1 MPVHRVLLVQC
12 GLGGVGRA
20 LIEQVLT
27 TRDCLLERRGLQLKY
42 IGLMDSSGYVVS
54 QEPFED
60 QALHQIILSKSRGG
74 ALKDWVGGQSSDER
88 GTFAVLDWLRQND
101 FENVILVDATA
112 AQDMEMVCLDALKC
126 GHGVVLANKKPLV
139 VSFDTFRALLKDNQL
154 RHEATVGAGLPVVY
168 TVRYLLDT
176 GDQILSIQGC
186 LSGTMGY
193 LCAQMEEGVPFSA
206 ALAQAKMMGYTEP
219 DPREDLSGMDVAR
232 KALILARLLGWRM
245 ELDDVVVEALYPS
258 GWDNLSVPD
267 FLEAARELDDAFAT
281 RVAQARSRGE
291 VLRYVADVKDH
302 TCRVGL
308 RPVSTDTLMGSLK
321 GTDNIVIIHT
331 ARYSR
336 PVVICGAGAGVE
348 VTAAGMLED
357 IVQLAVESRR

>member
-1 MPVHRVLLVQC
+1 MSVHRVLLVQF

-20 LIEQVLT
+20 LVEQVLT
-27 TRDCLLERRGLQLKY
+27 TRDCLAERRGLELKY

-60 QALHQIILSKSRGG
+60 QTLRQIVLSKSRGE
-74 ALKDWVGGQSSDER
+74 ALKDWAGGSCGEER
-88 GTFAVLDWLRQND
+88 GAFAILDWLRQNN

-112 AQDMEMVCLDALKC
+112 AQDMDVLCLDALKY
-126 GHGVVLANKKPLV
+126 GYGVVLANKRPLV
-139 VSFDTFRALLKDNQL
+139 TSFETFRALLEDGRL
-154 RHEATVGAGLPVVY
+154 RHEATVGAGLPVIYV
-168 TVRYLLDT
+168 VRYLLDT

-193 LCAQMEEGVPFSA
+193 LCAQMEEGIPFST

-245 ELDDVVVEALYPS
+245 ELDDVVVETLYPP
-258 GWDNLSVPD
+258 GWDSLSVPD

-291 VLRYVADVKDH
+291 VLRYVADVTDQV
-302 TCRVGL
+302 CRVGL
-308 RPVSTDTLMGSLK
+308 HPISTDTFIGSLK

-331 ARYSR
+331 ARYGR

-357 IVQLAVESRR
+357 IVQLALESRR